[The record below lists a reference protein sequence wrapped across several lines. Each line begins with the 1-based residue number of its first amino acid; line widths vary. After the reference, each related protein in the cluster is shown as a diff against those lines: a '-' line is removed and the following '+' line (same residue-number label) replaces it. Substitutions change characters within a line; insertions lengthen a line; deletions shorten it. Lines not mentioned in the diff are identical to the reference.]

1 MRSLLIA
8 LKRSLPKGVTP
19 MNYRRLPIDMTVP
32 SGRILILGLRRVAPI
47 TLLRCPGIL
56 TAACLL
62 LTSAARGVATATM
75 PPTVAESASE
85 PIRYVGKEQPDKRL
99 YDGALRHA
107 VGVHYYQALR
117 ANRTCPSEGGAIGW
131 TYNHQPYLAYWR
143 GQFYLQYLS
152 TPKSEHVPPGRTLLM
167 TSVDGQHWSNPHVVF
182 PEYALPEIK
191 NADSSLP
198 AGTPA
203 VMHQR
208 MGFYTAPNGRLLT
221 LGFYSFCIDP
231 LPQKGPNKGQGLGR
245 VVCEIHADN
254 TVGPIYFIRY
264 NRHAGWN
271 ETNTSYS
278 FYKTSPDVGFVTA
291 CDALLADKL
300 MTLQWWEEDRATDGF
315 YTIQPEKAEPKAPSY
330 AHRPDGTVLGVWKAH
345 YALSPDEGKS
355 WTKLVGAP
363 SLMPCG
369 AKTWVQGTDDGRYA
383 LVYNHSVTRNNRF
396 PLVVMSSDD
405 CRDFANM
412 LCLHGE
418 VPPRRFAGLYKNA
431 GPQYVRGIE
440 EGNGKPPGS
449 YLWNTYSMNKEDI
462 WVTRT
467 HVPVTGTVTQ
477 QVEETFDRVESMAQ
491 LELWNLYEP
500 QWATIGIVNDPHQ
513 SGNKCLELRDEAPYD
528 YALAERAFPESSRVR
543 IEFRVLAEKVGH
555 GVLEAEVQDRY
566 GHRPLKIRLDEKWL
580 AQDQM
585 DRWVTSI
592 PAPANGWLAVQLVIN
607 CAAGSYDIALDG
619 KTVGKG
625 VKFAEKVETVE
636 RLVFRTGPYRGD
648 VRAIYVEGEH
658 ATLGFT
664 SEDLPGADQRV
675 PLSVYL
681 VDDLRTSPVQ

>member
-1 MRSLLIA
+1 M
-8 LKRSLPKGVTP
+8 KRWLNSKRRWAESVTILSELCLFIP
-19 MNYRRLPIDMTVP
+19 LTV
-32 SGRILILGLRRVAPI
+32 
-47 TLLRCPGIL
+47 
-56 TAACLL
+56 
-62 LTSAARGVATATM
+62 RGAQTTM
-75 PPTVAESASE
+75 PPPIAESAAE
-85 PIRYVGKEQPDKRL
+85 PVRYVGKEQTDKRF

-107 VGVHYYQALR
+107 VGVHKSQAIR
-117 ANRTCPSEGGAIGW
+117 ANRTCPPEGGTTGW
-131 TYNHQPYLAYWR
+131 TYNHQPYLAFWR
-143 GQFYLQYLS
+143 DRFYLQYLS
-152 TPKSEHVPPGRTLLM
+152 TPKSEHVPPGRTLLL
-167 TSVDGQHWSNPHVVF
+167 TSPNGRDWSNPQVIF

-191 NADSSLP
+191 HADGSLP

-208 MGFYTAPNGRLLT
+208 MGFFVAPNGRLLT
-221 LGFYSFCIDP
+221 LGFYSFCTDP

-245 VVCEIHADN
+245 VVREIHADN
-254 TVGPIYFIRY
+254 TFGPIYFIRY

-278 FYKTSPDVGFVTA
+278 FYKTSPDVGFVEA
-291 CDALLADKL
+291 CDALLNDKL

-315 YTIQPEKAEPKAPSY
+315 YTLQLDKAEPKAPSY
-330 AHRPDGTVLGVWKAH
+330 VHRPDGAVLGVWKAH

-369 AKTWVQGTDDGRYA
+369 AKTWVQQTDDGRYA
-383 LVYNHSVTRNNRF
+383 LVYNHSLTRNNRF
-396 PLVVMSSDD
+396 PLVVMTSDD
-405 CRDFANM
+405 CRDFTDM

-462 WVTRT
+462 WVSRTR
-467 HVPVTGTVTQ
+467 VPVTGTVSQ
-477 QVEETFDRVESMAQ
+477 RVQENFNGLTSSEQ
-491 LELWNLYEP
+491 LEYWNLYEP
-500 QWATIGIVNDPHQ
+500 QLAPIRIVDDPHQ
-513 SGNKCLELRDEAPYD
+513 PGNGCLELRDEDPHDCAI
-528 YALAERAFPESSRVR
+528 AERTFPESARVR
-543 IEFRVLAEKVGH
+543 IEFRVLARKVGH
-555 GVLEAEVQDRY
+555 GVLEAEVQDRH
-566 GHRPLKIRLDEKWL
+566 GHRPLKIRLDDKWL

-585 DRWVTSI
+585 DRWVTST
-592 PAPANGWLAVQLVIN
+592 PVSTSAWLAIRLDID

-619 KTVGKG
+619 KTLGIG
-625 VKFAEKVETVE
+625 VKFAENAETVE
-636 RLVFRTGPYRGD
+636 RLVLRTGPYRGD
-648 VRAIYVEGEH
+648 VRAIFVEGEH

-675 PLSVYL
+675 PLSIYL
-681 VDDLRTSPVQ
+681 IDDVKTNASGNP

>member
-1 MRSLLIA
+1 
-8 LKRSLPKGVTP
+8 
-19 MNYRRLPIDMTVP
+19 MNYLRLAVDNTVPGGRRLIW
-32 SGRILILGLRRVAPI
+32 GLRWIAPI
-47 TLLRCPGIL
+47 TLLCFLG
-56 TAACLL
+56 TFMVACLL
-62 LTSAARGVATATM
+62 LTSAARGAETATM
-75 PPTVAESASE
+75 PPTIAESASE
-85 PIRYVGKEQPDKRL
+85 PIRYVGKEQPDKRF

-107 VGVHYYQALR
+107 VGVHKYQALR

-143 GQFYLQYLS
+143 DQFYLQYLS

-167 TSVDGQHWSNPHVVF
+167 MSVDGQHWSNPQVVF

-191 NADSSLP
+191 NADGSLP

-245 VVCEIHADN
+245 VVREIHADN
-254 TVGPIYFIRY
+254 TFGPIYFIRY

-271 ETNTSYS
+271 ETNTSYP
-278 FYKTSPDVGFVTA
+278 FYKTSADAGFVAA
-291 CDALLADKL
+291 CDALLNDKL

-315 YTIQPEKAEPKAPSY
+315 YTLQMDKAEPKAPSY
-330 AHRPDGTVLGVWKAH
+330 AHRPDGAVLGVWKAH

-363 SLMPCG
+363 TLMPCG
-369 AKTWVQGTDDGRYA
+369 AKTWVQRTDDGRYA
-383 LVYNHSVTRNNRF
+383 LVYNHSLTRNNRF
-396 PLVVMSSDD
+396 PLVVMTSDD

-467 HVPVTGTVTQ
+467 RVPVTGMVTQ
-477 QVEETFDRVESMAQ
+477 QVQETFDNVESSAQ
-491 LELWNLYEP
+491 LEWWNLYEP
-500 QWATIGIVNDPHQ
+500 QWAPIGIANDPHQ
-513 SGNKCLELRDEAPYD
+513 TANKCLELRDEDPYD
-528 YALAERAFPESSRVR
+528 YAVAERAFPESSQIR
-543 IEFRVLAEKVGH
+543 IEFRLLAEKVGH

-585 DRWVTSI
+585 DRWATSI
-592 PAPANGWLAVQLVIN
+592 PVSANSWLAVRLDIN
-607 CAAGSYDIALDG
+607 CPAGSYDIALDG

-681 VDDLRTSPVQ
+681 IDDLKTTKPERQ

>member
-1 MRSLLIA
+1 MLRAIPTSKLPNWVVQRRLRGFARSLTAVLLFWSGTTRGA
-8 LKRSLPKGVTP
+8 L
-19 MNYRRLPIDMTVP
+19 
-32 SGRILILGLRRVAPI
+32 
-47 TLLRCPGIL
+47 
-56 TAACLL
+56 
-62 LTSAARGVATATM
+62 M
-75 PPTVAESASE
+75 PPSVQESASE
-85 PIRYVGKEQPDKRL
+85 PVRYVGQEQPDKRL

-107 VGVHYYQALR
+107 VGVHYYQAFR
-117 ANRTCPSEGGAIGW
+117 ANRTSPPEGGAMGW
-131 TYNHQPYLAYWR
+131 TYNHQPYLAFWKDH
-143 GQFYLQYLS
+143 FYLQYLS
-152 TPKSEHVPPGRTLLM
+152 TPRSEHVPPGRTLLM
-167 TSVDGQHWSNPHVVF
+167 TSVNARDWSNPQVVF
-182 PEYALPEIK
+182 PEYALPEIS
-191 NADSSLP
+191 NADGYLP

-208 MGFYTAPNGRLLT
+208 MGFYVAPNGRLLT

-245 VVCEIHADN
+245 VVREIRAEN
-254 TVGPIYFIRY
+254 TFGPIYFIRY

-271 ETNTSYS
+271 ETNTSFP
-278 FYKTSPDVGFVTA
+278 FYKTSADAGFVAA

-315 YTIQPEKAEPKAPSY
+315 YTLQLEKAEPKALSY
-330 AHRPDGTVLGVWKAH
+330 AHRPDGAVLGVWKAH

-369 AKTWVQGTDDGRYA
+369 AKTWVQRMDDGRYA
-383 LVYNHSVTRNNRF
+383 LVYNHSLTRNNRF
-396 PLVVMSSDD
+396 PLVVMTSDD
-405 CRDFANM
+405 CRDFAEM

-440 EGNGKPPGS
+440 EGSGKPPGS

-467 HVPVTGTVTQ
+467 RVPVSGTVSA
-477 QVEETFDRVESMAQ
+477 QVQENFDGLGSAEE
-491 LELWNLYEP
+491 LEYWNLYQP
-500 QWATIGIVNDPHQ
+500 QLAPILVVDDPHQ
-513 SGNKCLELRDEAPYD
+513 SKNKCLQLQDEDPYD
-528 YALAERAFPESSRVR
+528 YAVAERAFPESSKVR
-543 IEFRVLAEKVGH
+543 IEFRVLARKVGH
-555 GVLEAEVQDRY
+555 GVLEAEVQDRH
-566 GHRPLKIRLDEKWL
+566 GHRPLKIRLDDKWL

-585 DRWVTSI
+585 ARWVTSI
-592 PAPANGWLAVQLVIN
+592 PVSTSTWLTIRLDID
-607 CAAGSYDIALDG
+607 CTAGSYDIALDG

-625 VKFAEKVETVE
+625 VKFAEKAETVE

-648 VRAIYVEGEH
+648 VRAIHVEGEH

-675 PLSVYL
+675 PLSIYL
-681 VDDLRTSPVQ
+681 IDDVKTGALGKP